1 MRVTSETAEMTLRN
15 VEKCM
20 KYIVDNNINS
30 VEAAMKKFK
39 IGSSGTFY
47 KYANIIKETNPKLYT
62 EFFNR
67 NPMVKGK
74 YRKYTVI
81 QAKKFC
87 QYILDNNTTMSDAA
101 RTLNISHTNARKFL
115 SIIKDIN
122 IDLYNVVVA
131 DHMDKR
137 KDESY
142 LTRQKLDVAEYILM
156 DPEYKTVTNAII
168 KFNVSEQTIYNYI
181 DSLKDIDVEL
191 YDKVREKVHASG
203 YDALCEANR
212 RKCRKE
218 K

>member
-81 QAKKFC
+81 QAKNFASI
-87 QYILDNNTTMSDAA
+87 YLIIIL
-101 RTLNISHTNARKFL
+101 
-115 SIIKDIN
+115 
-122 IDLYNVVVA
+122 
-131 DHMDKR
+131 
-137 KDESY
+137 
-142 LTRQKLDVAEYILM
+142 Q
-156 DPEYKTVTNAII
+156 
-168 KFNVSEQTIYNYI
+168 
-181 DSLKDIDVEL
+181 
-191 YDKVREKVHASG
+191 
-203 YDALCEANR
+203 
-212 RKCRKE
+212 
-218 K
+218 